1 MKINFAELMAQRT
14 DAELIEIVSRK
25 TADYLPEA
33 LAEAQAELEKRKL
46 SITQI
51 NLANES
57 LDADDAARKAKALI
71 PLSIRL
77 KLWAFFIPKPG
88 NLLIAKTFKAE
99 GHLKK
104 HADVIKWT
112 SLGGCFYVTLIS
124 LLFLLAKFGLL
135 K

>member
-1 MKINFAELMAQRT
+1 MKAAFTELMAQRT

-25 TADYLPEA
+25 SADYVPEA
-33 LAEAQAELEKRKL
+33 LAEAQAELENRKL
-46 SITQI
+46 SVDQV

-57 LDADDAARKAKALI
+57 LNDIDADKTAKACI
-71 PLSIRL
+71 PLGLRF

-104 HADVIKWT
+104 HDDVVKWT
-112 SLGGCFYVTLIS
+112 ILGDCFYIGSIS
-124 LLFLLAKFGLL
+124 LLFLLAKLGLL

>member
-1 MKINFAELMAQRT
+1 MTQRT

-25 TADYLPEA
+25 SADYLPEA

-46 SITQI
+46 SIKQI

-57 LDADDAARKAKALI
+57 LDVDDAAKKAKALI
-71 PLSIRL
+71 PLSLRL
-77 KLWAFFIPKPG
+77 KLWAFFFPKPG

-104 HADVIKWT
+104 HDDVIKWT
-112 SLGGCFYVTLIS
+112 SLGGCFYFALIS